1 MMKRRLFFFFVLVVL
16 AAAALT
22 FGIGRF
28 ALPIYP
34 LLAAMPLPWGDRRC

>member
-1 MMKRRLFFFFVLVVL
+1 VFAVLFCLGYWL
-16 AAAALT
+16 EYALT

-34 LLAAMPLPWGDRRC
+34 LLAAMPLPWGDRKC